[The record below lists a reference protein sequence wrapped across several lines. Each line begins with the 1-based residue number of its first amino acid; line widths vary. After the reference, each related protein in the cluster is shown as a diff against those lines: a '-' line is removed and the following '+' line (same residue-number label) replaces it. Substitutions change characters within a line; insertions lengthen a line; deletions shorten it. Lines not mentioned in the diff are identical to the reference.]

1 MDLPALYQQCG
12 PSVHPDTIAAI
23 VRVESGGNPL
33 AINVNNGVLPR
44 KPRDAQDAAALA
56 SALIQSG
63 YSVDLG
69 LMQINSRNLGRLGLT
84 PAQAFDLCA
93 NVAAGTR
100 ILTENYTLASQS
112 IGDSQQALRAALSA
126 YNTGNFRRG
135 FQNGYVAKV
144 TGRRGTSP
152 TMSASR
158 AVSPSPML
166 SDSGVGGFSASYAA
180 LLAQ

>member
-1 MDLPALYQQCG
+1 MDLPTLYKQCG

-44 KPRDAQDAAALA
+44 KPRNAGDAAALA
-56 SALIQSG
+56 SALIQAG

-84 PAQAFDLCA
+84 PAQAFDACT
-93 NVAAGTR
+93 NISAGAR
-100 ILTENYTLASQS
+100 ILAENYTLAIQS

-126 YNTGNFRRG
+126 YNTGNFWRG

-144 TGRRGTSP
+144 TGWRWTSP
-152 TMSASR
+152 TISAS
-158 AVSPSPML
+158 ML
-166 SDSGVGGFSASYAA
+166 SYSGVGGFSASYAA